1 MTRDF
6 AAIFNGFWLKNR
18 IFHAF
23 SAAKYIS
30 KMAKSTY
37 LVGYVNIRLC
47 IH

>member
-18 IFHAF
+18 IFYAS
-23 SAAKYIS
+23 SAAKYVS
-30 KMAKSTY
+30 KMAKLMY

>member
-23 SAAKYIS
+23 SAAKYVS
-30 KMAKSTY
+30 KMAQPMY
-37 LVGYVNIRLC
+37 LVGYANIRLC

>member
-6 AAIFNGFWLKNR
+6 AAIFSGFWVKNR
-18 IFHAF
+18 TFHDF
-23 SAAKYIS
+23 SAAKYVS
-30 KMAKSTY
+30 KIAKLMY